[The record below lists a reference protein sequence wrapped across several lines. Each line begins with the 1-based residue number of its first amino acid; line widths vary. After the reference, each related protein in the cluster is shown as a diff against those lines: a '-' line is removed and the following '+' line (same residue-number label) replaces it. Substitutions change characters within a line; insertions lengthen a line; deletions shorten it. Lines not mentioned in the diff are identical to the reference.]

1 MSLLELTV
9 IILALLAG
17 IGGLVMLAGLGLRA
31 AAARGARCPD
41 AAGPDHRRSARDERC
56 GSAHGLLALSV
67 AAGLAVTVLAS
78 VSLGKLIED
87 VTKRDG
93 IAMLDHPVAHFVA
106 SRRVPALTSVMVV
119 TGIAGGPA
127 AMALLGLAVGMIL
140 SVTRRSWMPV
150 LVLAVTA
157 AGVTGLAFVFKTVL
171 GLPRPPSAQAVAHA
185 DGYGFPSGHAAAAAA
200 VCGVAAWLI
209 ASRRRSWAVRL
220 AAWAGAA
227 MIAAFV
233 GISRI
238 YLGVHWTTDVLGGW
252 SFGILWMGVVI
263 SGWAYFG
270 CNRGSRPRPAA
281 DEDVPRN
288 AGDVWP

>member
-1 MSLLELTV
+1 MIFLELTV
-9 IILALLAG
+9 IVLALLAG
-17 IGGLVMLAGLGLRA
+17 IGGLVMLAGLCLHA
-31 AAARGARCPD
+31 AAAHSARCPD
-41 AAGPDHRRSARDERC
+41 AARPDHRRRTRGKGR
-56 GSAHGLLALSV
+56 GSEGLLALSV
-67 AAGLAVTVLAS
+67 AAGLTVIVLAS

-106 SRRVPALTSVMVV
+106 SRRVPALTSVMAVIS
-119 TGIAGGPA
+119 TAGGPA
-127 AMALLGLAVGMIL
+127 AMALLGLAVGIIL

-157 AGVTGLAFVFKTVL
+157 AGVSGLAFVFKTVL
-171 GLPRPPSAQAVAHA
+171 GLPRPPAAQAVAHA

-209 ASRRRSWAVRL
+209 ASRRRSWTGWVAT
-220 AAWAGAA
+220 WAGAA
-227 MIAAFV
+227 VIAGVV

-252 SFGILWMGVVI
+252 SFGVLWMGVVI

-270 CNRGSRPRPAA
+270 SNGGFRPRSAA
-281 DEDVPRN
+281 GEGEPRN
-288 AGDVWP
+288 GGDVWP